1 MQVREKDL
9 MCKKLGYTVGN
20 TQAFAP
26 DVGQWEA
33 GGGGDVTISTAQSLP
48 LMSDGLSHTLT
59 PFNLRNRPMS
69 SHGYSEVQTDQTS
82 GL

>member
-33 GGGGDVTISTAQSLP
+33 GGGG
-48 LMSDGLSHTLT
+48 M
-59 PFNLRNRPMS
+59 
-69 SHGYSEVQTDQTS
+69 
-82 GL
+82 